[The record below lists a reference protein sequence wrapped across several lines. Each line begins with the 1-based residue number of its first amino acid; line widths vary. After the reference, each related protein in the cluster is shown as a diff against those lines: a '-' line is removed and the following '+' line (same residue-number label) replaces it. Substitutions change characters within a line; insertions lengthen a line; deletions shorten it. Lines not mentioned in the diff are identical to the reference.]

1 MSVAIRVTARDGLV
15 TEVSDWKTWRRF
27 IDRIFQ
33 RPCPRCSGEGV
44 VFWAVDGWWGQRCDR
59 CKGLGRVHNWRLF

>member
-1 MSVAIRVTARDGLV
+1 MAIRVTARDGSV

-33 RPCPRCSGEGV
+33 RPCPRCSGEGI